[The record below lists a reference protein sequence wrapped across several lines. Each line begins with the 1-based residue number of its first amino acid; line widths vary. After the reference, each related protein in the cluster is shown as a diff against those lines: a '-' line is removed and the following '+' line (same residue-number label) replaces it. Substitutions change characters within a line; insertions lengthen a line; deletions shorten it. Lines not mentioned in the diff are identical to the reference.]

1 MKDIVEI
8 ERKYDVDHDFV
19 VPDLTGL
26 PDCSGVGRPETH
38 LLVANYFDTDDL
50 RLAARGITL
59 RRRRGGEDAGWH
71 LKIPAGGDAKKELRA
86 PLGKAQNVPTRLTT
100 LITAYTRGRKL
111 RPVARLET
119 RRTITRLFG
128 ADGEVLA
135 EVADDSVSG
144 QLLDQVVDDTTVTT
158 WREIE
163 IELVAGRPR
172 LLTAAGKRLRKAGA
186 RRADTSSKLNRLLKV
201 SPAGRRPRGT
211 WSTAGDVAVGYLADQ
226 IDALLTYDPKARL
239 QEYDAVHKMRV
250 AVRRTRSLLKSYGA
264 VIDRQVTDPLQPE
277 LKWLADALGE
287 VRDLEVLRERF
298 SGRLADL
305 ADLDSIADP
314 AANGSHPWL
323 DALAEEEQAGYRR
336 LFATLK
342 EPRYFALLDALEGLV
357 ADPPLTERARRPIDK
372 EVPRLVIRSWHRLAR
387 AYASIEEADDHDAA
401 RHETRK
407 AAKRARYTAEA
418 AAAALGK
425 PAANVA
431 AQAESLQDV
440 LGRFQDGVIAQQHL
454 AGTAETITDPR
465 ETFTLG
471 ALSGVE
477 YCAAVAALREVD
489 AVWRRASDPEHL
501 RRLGG

>member
-1 MKDIVEI
+1 MTDVVEI

-19 VPDLTGL
+19 VPDLSGL
-26 PDCSGVGRPETH
+26 PGCSSVGRPETH

-59 RRRRGGEDAGWH
+59 RRRRGGDDAGWH
-71 LKIPAGGDAKKELRA
+71 LKIPVGPDAKNELRA
-86 PLGKAQNVPTRLTT
+86 PLGKAQNAPARLTA
-100 LITAYTRGRKL
+100 LVTAYTRGQKL

-119 RRTITRLFG
+119 RRTVTKLYG
-128 ADGEVLA
+128 ESGEVLA
-135 EVADDSVSG
+135 EVADDQVSG
-144 QLLDQVVDDTTVTT
+144 QRLHQVVDDTTVTA

-163 IELVAGRPR
+163 VELGAAGSAR
-172 LLTAAGKRLRKAGA
+172 LLAAVGKRLRKAGA
-186 RRADTSSKLNRLLKV
+186 RRAASASKLGRVLKV
-201 SPAGRRPRGT
+201 PTDAARPRAAWT
-211 WSTAGDVAVGYLADQ
+211 TAGDVAVGYLAEQ
-226 IDALLTYDPKARL
+226 VDAVLAYDPKVRL

-250 AVRRTRSLLKSYGA
+250 AVRRTRSILKSYGA
-264 VIDRQVTDPLQPE
+264 VLDRGRTEPLQPE

-298 SGRLADL
+298 TGRLADL
-305 ADLDSIADP
+305 AAG
-314 AANGSHPWL
+314 GSHPWL
-323 DALAEEEQAGYRR
+323 DALADEEQAAYRR
-336 LFATLK
+336 LFVTLK

-372 EVPRLVIRSWHRLAR
+372 EVPRLVVRSWHRLAR
-387 AYASIEEADDHDAA
+387 AYESIEAAEDHDAA

-418 AAAALGK
+418 AARALGK

-431 AQAESLQDV
+431 AQAESLQEV

-454 AGTAETITDPR
+454 AGTAETVTDPR
-465 ETFTLG
+465 ESFTLG

-477 YCAAVAALREVD
+477 HCAAVAALDEVD
-489 AVWRRASDPEHL
+489 AVWRRASDPKHL
-501 RRLGG
+501 RKLRGRAG